1 MDKMEG
7 KSLDYKPFTLLQY
20 IDNIFFIWTHAENK
34 LKTFLENYNQFH
46 PNIKL
51 TRKSSA
57 ESIFFSDV
65 SGKLSQRK
73 LETGLHITHT
83 DKHQYLHYFFSNIGL
98 RSIVY
103 SQTLRG

>member
-1 MDKMEG
+1 MKQQISGTVIGSECAPTYACICMDKVEG

-57 ESIFFSDV
+57 ESISFSDV
-65 SGKLSQRK
+65 SGKLS
-73 LETGLHITHT
+73 
-83 DKHQYLHYFFSNIGL
+83 
-98 RSIVY
+98 
-103 SQTLRG
+103 